1 MDARL
6 LYIRENEM
14 NSDLSRILNSVEKSA
29 VRFLILVEM
38 SSIHDDTMP
47 MINGL
52 REIRLNKVKDKIQE
66 WFKEN
71 LTDNIDFELFVFEG
85 KPSKENPPVIL
96 DGINKLYVFVDCS
109 NDIRIVP
116 FLKAQLRPEKIAFF
130 SLNKLTQKVY

>member
-1 MDARL
+1 
-6 LYIRENEM
+6 M